1 MRLTIL
7 DFCAGEVYS
16 YILTEQQLEM
26 DQEDLLDEL
35 GHNFYEVMIVNGF
48 ITK

>member
-7 DFCAGEVYS
+7 DFYDGEVYS

-26 DQEDLLDEL
+26 DEEDLLDEL
-35 GHNFYEVMIVNGF
+35 GHRSRDCEWMYH
-48 ITK
+48 

>member
-1 MRLTIL
+1 MRLSVL

-26 DQEDLLDEL
+26 NEEDLLDEL
-35 GHNFYEVMIVNGF
+35 GHRIEDCQYMYH
-48 ITK
+48 

>member
-16 YILTEQQLEM
+16 YILTEQQLEI

-35 GHNFYEVMIVNGF
+35 GHRSNDCQWMYH
-48 ITK
+48 

>member
-1 MRLTIL
+1 MNRLSVL

-26 DQEDLLDEL
+26 EQEDLLD
-35 GHNFYEVMIVNGF
+35 
-48 ITK
+48 

>member
-35 GHNFYEVMIVNGF
+35 GHRSTDCQWMYH
-48 ITK
+48 

>member
-1 MRLTIL
+1 MRVTIL

-26 DQEDLLDEL
+26 DSEDLLDEL
-35 GHNFYEVMIVNGF
+35 GHRSKDCQWMYH
-48 ITK
+48 

>member
-1 MRLTIL
+1 MNRLSVL

-26 DQEDLLDEL
+26 EQEELLDEL
-35 GHNFYEVMIVNGF
+35 GHRSKDCQWMYH
-48 ITK
+48 